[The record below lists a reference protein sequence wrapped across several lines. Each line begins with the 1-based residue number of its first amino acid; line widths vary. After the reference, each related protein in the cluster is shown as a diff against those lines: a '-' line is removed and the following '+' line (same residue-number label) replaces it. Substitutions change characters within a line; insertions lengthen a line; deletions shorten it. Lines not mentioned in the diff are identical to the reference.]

1 MKKKTLIPRRL
12 KFFLV
17 AYLAL
22 LLALPPVGFKAFAST
37 PKGKK
42 KKGLAAA
49 TPTPVASETNG
60 QNPSDKAASSYPPLL
75 IGPGD
80 ELEIYVV
87 NFSSGNG
94 YTTASANE
102 GGTKSQLPTDYLVD
116 SDGMILFPFLGDI
129 QLKDLT
135 QIQAAKLMKK
145 ELSEF
150 ISNPQVTV
158 LVRNS
163 NYYNVLVLG
172 DVARPG
178 KFLIRGQPTIF
189 SALADAG
196 GPNQD
201 ADLGGAVIIRGDT
214 NKKEKIRLE
223 HYLRD
228 KNFHQ
233 SPPIVYPGDVLMI
246 PKNNAISDEALA
258 MIASI
263 IASGALIATQI
274 H

>member
-1 MKKKTLIPRRL
+1 MPQRL
-12 KFFLV
+12 RFFLV
-17 AYLAL
+17 TYLTFF
-22 LLALPPVGFKAFAST
+22 LALPPIGFTAFAST
-37 PKGKK
+37 SKGKK
-42 KKGLAAA
+42 KKISVVA
-49 TPTPVASETNG
+49 TPTPEPSESTQPSMIDKTTN
-60 QNPSDKAASSYPPLL
+60 SYPALL

-94 YTTASANE
+94 YTTTASGE
-102 GGTKSQLPTDYLVD
+102 GSTKSQLPTNYLVD

-145 ELSEF
+145 ELSQF

-178 KFLIRGQPTIF
+178 KFLIRGEPTIF

-214 NKKEKIRLE
+214 NKKEKIHLDR
-223 HYLRD
+223 YLKD
-228 KNFHQ
+228 NGFH
-233 SPPIVYPGDVLMI
+233 SPPSIVYPGDVLMI
-246 PKNNAISDEALA
+246 PKTGGISGEDLAIL
-258 MIASI
+258 ASI
-263 IASGALIATQI
+263 VASVALITTQVKFN
-274 H
+274 

>member
-1 MKKKTLIPRRL
+1 
-12 KFFLV
+12 
-17 AYLAL
+17 
-22 LLALPPVGFKAFAST
+22 
-37 PKGKK
+37 
-42 KKGLAAA
+42 
-49 TPTPVASETNG
+49 
-60 QNPSDKAASSYPPLL
+60 
-75 IGPGD
+75 
-80 ELEIYVV
+80 
-87 NFSSGNG
+87 
-94 YTTASANE
+94 
-102 GGTKSQLPTDYLVD
+102 
-116 SDGMILFPFLGDI
+116 
-129 QLKDLT
+129 
-135 QIQAAKLMKK
+135 MKK